1 MPSRLDLT
9 APDLHASPLLLSP
22 SACCAEGREPLV
34 LQTQMDNSPQK
45 GLAWSLG
52 RVLTSGWPFLPRK
65 NLVYSP
71 TPPHPRAHWTPDRPY
86 SSAPV
91 RARTL
96 SGASFSIHEMKRWDK
111 IKGSQTVSQGHG
123 VGRSPSP
130 GSASPAPPGSAL
142 QIQSPCTHTL
152 THVYCAHTHTYTVHT
167 YRHVL
172 HVHTLTYCTHTQT
185 STHRKFSY

>member
-1 MPSRLDLT
+1 MAL
-9 APDLHASPLLLSP
+9 
-22 SACCAEGREPLV
+22 
-34 LQTQMDNSPQK
+34 SPQK
-45 GLAWSLG
+45 E
-52 RVLTSGWPFLPRK
+52 PCILPK
-65 NLVYSP
+65 
-71 TPPHPRAHWTPDRPY
+71 PPRPRAHWTPDRPY

-152 THVYCAHTHTYTVHT
+152 THVYCAHTHI
-167 YRHVL
+167 
-172 HVHTLTYCTHTQT
+172 HTLCTHTHMYCMRT
-185 STHRKFSY
+185 HSHTAHTHRRPHTGSSLIERSPSVTGSGPTVPQRPSYPCPCILKAIFLSTSDGITRNAKTGKVAGRGQ